1 LSQIGA
7 AILAVRKDVP
17 HVQTKMIMEDQMAA
31 AAKAR
36 VHVTHDGV
44 VHVKVSPETMYNL
57 EATQKLTGVILGR
70 LGCPTCCSG
79 RPILFEAEESEFA
92 V

>member
-1 LSQIGA
+1 
-7 AILAVRKDVP
+7 
-17 HVQTKMIMEDQMAA
+17 MAA
-31 AAKAR
+31 SPKAR
-36 VHVTHDGV
+36 VHVASDGV

-57 EATQKLTGVILGR
+57 EATTKLTGVILGR

-79 RPILFEAEESEFA
+79 RPILFETEENEFA